1 MKTTSLC
8 VRQFPLI
15 RRAGGNALLVEYED
29 MFPYRGTVEV
39 ASALN
44 SLTPGDIV
52 ELQGMAK
59 ENGLEVIP
67 LVQTFGHL
75 EHLVRKVGERVD
87 RTKIGHN
94 GHNLFTLLT

>member
-1 MKTTSLC
+1 MMIDEVNFQMIRLRKTSLSA
-8 VRQFPLI
+8 RQFPLI

-44 SLTPGDIV
+44 SFTPGDVV
-52 ELQGMAK
+52 ELQDMAK

-75 EHLVRKVGERVD
+75 EHLVRKSS
-87 RTKIGHN
+87 
-94 GHNLFTLLT
+94 

>member
-1 MKTTSLC
+1 MKKTSLC

-44 SLTPGDIV
+44 SFTTDDIV
-52 ELQGMAK
+52 ELQDMAK

-75 EHLVRKVGERVD
+75 EHMVRKIS
-87 RTKIGHN
+87 T
-94 GHNLFTLLT
+94 

>member
-1 MKTTSLC
+1 MNDEVSFQKIRLRKTSLSARA
-8 VRQFPLI
+8 RQFPLI

-29 MFPYRGTVEV
+29 MFPYRGTVEM

-44 SLTPGDIV
+44 SFTPEDIV
-52 ELQGMAK
+52 ELQCVAK

-75 EHLVRKVGERVD
+75 EHLVRKSSSRWRER
-87 RTKIGHN
+87 R
-94 GHNLFTLLT
+94 